1 MKRKVLP
8 LILTIV
14 VFVLDQLT
22 KQLVMLNIPA
32 YTIGASFFGDFL
44 RIIHVYNPG
53 IAFSMGNSLPDAA
66 RGMLFAVAPL
76 VVLVVVLVIYFRNDE
91 FTFFQRWA
99 IAGLPSRGCGGFH
112 RCEILWLVRT
122 GTVAHLQ
129 RGGCRRVDMRF
140 PADHQL
146 CPCYGKGEP
155 WTEGRRFWW
164 ECACPGIVLWWQ

>member
-76 VVLVVVLVIYFRNDE
+76 VVLVVVLV
-91 FTFFQRWA
+91 
-99 IAGLPSRGCGGFH
+99 
-112 RCEILWLVRT
+112 WLVLLVVQTLLVVLVLRL
-122 GTVAHLQ
+122 VLVVVLVRLAVVLERLQ
-129 RGGCRRVDMRF
+129 RTRLSQRVV
-140 PADHQL
+140 ATSWQVL
-146 CPCYGKGEP
+146 ICGATP
-155 WTEGRRFWW
+155 W
-164 ECACPGIVLWWQ
+164 LL

>member
-22 KQLVMLNIPA
+22 KQLVVLNIPA

-76 VVLVVVLVIYFRNDE
+76 VVLVVVLVKSLC
-91 FTFFQRWA
+91 TMV
-99 IAGLPSRGCGGFH
+99 FH
-112 RCEILWLVRT
+112 RDCLPQRVGLVEMLA
-122 GTVAHLQ
+122 VLQ
-129 RGGCRRVDMRF
+129 LLFTKIMIMMMCGYRNY
-140 PADHQL
+140 A
-146 CPCYGKGEP
+146 
-155 WTEGRRFWW
+155 
-164 ECACPGIVLWWQ
+164 